1 MKVDF
6 ILIKYTCDLKSQILR
21 IRYPSQSSGRPIS
34 HRNEWSFRVA
44 AFTWYRWEISY
55 WCELLAPV
63 QQAGWTQAG
72 VTRAVVTF
80 WGGIIYRK
88 IPKISAGADIFQ
100 RPFLRGLFLEGLIH
114 GGAYFRNFTVSKY
127 RATRGNRSE
136 LALMRKS
143 PQCHVNKFDYI
154 SGAPSAKRAS
164 GAPWVSKSTHPE
176 KLEMF
181 TLTLSS
187 YFGSPGSPWENW
199 LHINIVINWQLSKQ
213 GIRWPVSPGRIY
225 PGRVFFWS
233 YPLTSY

>member
-1 MKVDF
+1 MYRFCFVLLCIWGQF
-6 ILIKYTCDLKSQILR
+6 FQVQAPGGLYLE
-21 IRYPSQSSGRPIS
+21 GRL
-34 HRNEWSFRVA
+34 NGGFFA
-44 AFTWYRWEISY
+44 
-55 WCELLAPV
+55 LPV
-63 QQAGWTQAG
+63 
-72 VTRAVVTF
+72 
-80 WGGIIYRK
+80 WGGLY
-88 IPKISAGADIFQ
+88 
-100 RPFLRGLFLEGLIH
+100 LEGLIH

-127 RATRGNRSE
+127 RATRGNWSE
-136 LALMRKS
+136 LALVRKS

-154 SGAPSAKRAS
+154 SGAP
-164 GAPWVSKSTHPE
+164 WVSKSTRPE

-213 GIRWPVSPGRIY
+213 GIRWPVSPDRIY